1 MPTNQSVSNFED
13 FYEKWTAQQKLHLDA
28 LVAASETPQS
38 SQNPSYVCALVKS
51 VVDHYEEYYR
61 MKSHWAKQDVILML
75 SPTWT
80 TPLEQAFCWIGGW
93 RPTMAI
99 HLLYSKSGLQL
110 QERIVDVALGLATGD
125 LADLNSSQID
135 QVDKLQRKTTME
147 EREISEKM
155 AKQQGNVA
163 DSDMVE
169 LTHELDDDEEK
180 VESILRRKEEGL
192 EKVLERADDLRLRTL
207 KGVIN
212 ILTPSQS
219 LHFLVA
225 AAELH
230 LRLHNWGKE
239 RETKERDLSAA

>member
-1 MPTNQSVSNFED
+1 MPTHNVSNFQD
-13 FYEKWTAQQKLHLDA
+13 FYERWTVQQKHHLDD
-28 LVAASETPQS
+28 LVAASQQ
-38 SQNPSYVCALVKS
+38 SQNTGYLRDLVKR

-61 MKSHWAKQDVILML
+61 IKSHWAKQDVILML

-80 TPLEQAFCWIGGW
+80 TSLEQAFFWIGGW

-110 QERIVDVALGLATGD
+110 QERILDVALGLATGD
-125 LADLNSSQID
+125 LADLNANQID
-135 QVDKLQRKTTME
+135 QIDKLQRRTTME

-155 AKQQGNVA
+155 AKQQENMA
-163 DSDMVE
+163 DSDIVE
-169 LTHELDDDEEK
+169 LTHELDDDGEK
-180 VESILRRKEEGL
+180 VELVLRRKEEGL
-192 EKVLERADDLRLRTL
+192 ERVLGRADELRLRTL

-230 LRLHNWGKE
+230 LRLHDWGKE
-239 RETKERDLSAA
+239 RETKDRNMSTA

>member
-1 MPTNQSVSNFED
+1 MPTHNASNFQD
-13 FYEKWTAQQKLHLDA
+13 FYQRWTAQQKHHLDD
-28 LVAASETPQS
+28 LVAASQSPQR
-38 SQNPSYVCALVKS
+38 SQNPSYLRDLVKR
-51 VVDHYEEYYR
+51 VVNHYEEYYR
-61 MKSHWAKQDVILML
+61 NKSHWAKQDVIRML

-80 TPLEQAFCWIGGW
+80 TPLEQAFFWIGGW

-110 QERIVDVALGLATGD
+110 QERIADVAMGLATGD
-125 LADLNSSQID
+125 LADLNASQID
-135 QVDKLQRKTTME
+135 QVDKLQRRTTVE

-155 AKQQGNVA
+155 AKQQGNMA

-169 LTHELDDDEEK
+169 LAHELDDNGEK
-180 VESILRRKEEGL
+180 VELVLRQKEEGL
-192 EKVLERADDLRLRTL
+192 ERVLRRADELRLRTL

-230 LRLHNWGKE
+230 LRLHDWGKE
-239 RETKERDLSAA
+239 RETKDRDMSTD